1 MRLFTR
7 RCLQGVWCACLCRSL
22 SVGFFLGVAFLL
34 MSKNPTAPVS
44 EVHVATCM
52 QDAFLNCMLALATGV
67 APEEV
72 EAWDH
77 ELSGERPGCMPE
89 WTGVAT
95 GADSSARYT
104 R

>member
-1 MRLFTR
+1 L
-7 RCLQGVWCACLCRSL
+7 
-22 SVGFFLGVAFLL
+22 LL

-44 EVHVATCM
+44 EVHAHVATCM

-95 GADSSARYT
+95 RVTRGADSSAG
-104 R
+104 